1 MQKITKTN
9 FKRGLVNFIGGTGYL
24 FCVALWLWVVLL
36 YFSFVEKFVNYIAPT
51 QEVVVEQQPVVQTV
65 NTQPSNLLYVFG
77 IITIIIVI
85 LLTIYLIYKVPT
97 TIAKTS
103 KNAVKATAATIAPIV
118 MKAQHKPQTQKSNLK
133 LTSTLVLIIKA
144 LIIAIPIIF
153 TYFYQ
158 FVNNQPIDYKIAVV
172 VSTFFACVVI
182 LMFFIQ
188 YSLALLL
195 KINKKHLW

>member
-1 MQKITKTN
+1 MQKITKSN
-9 FKRGLVNFIGGTGYL
+9 FKKGLVNFIGGTGYL

-51 QEVVVEQQPVVQTV
+51 QEAVVEQPVVQTV

>member
-1 MQKITKTN
+1 MQKITKSN
-9 FKRGLVNFIGGTGYL
+9 FKKGLVNFIGGTGYL

-36 YFSFVEKFVNYIAPT
+36 YFSFVEKFVNYIAPS
-51 QEVVVEQQPVVQTV
+51 QEVVVEQPVVQTV
-65 NTQPSNLLYVFG
+65 NTQPSDLLYVFG

>member
-1 MQKITKTN
+1 MKKITKSSL
-9 FKRGLVNFIGGTGYL
+9 KKSLVNFVGGTGYL

-36 YFSFVEKFVNYIAPT
+36 YFSFVQTFVNFIAPT
-51 QEVVVEQQPVVQTV
+51 QETVVRQPVTQAV
-65 NTQPSNLLYVFG
+65 NSQPSSVVYILG

-85 LLTIYLIYKVPT
+85 MLTIYLLYKVPT

-103 KNAVKATAATIAPIV
+103 KNAVRATAATIVPIV
-118 MKAQHKPQTQKSNLK
+118 IKAQHKPQTQKSYLK
-133 LTSTLVLIIKA
+133 LTSSLVLVIKA
-144 LIIAIPIIF
+144 LIIVIPVVF

-158 FVNNQPIDYKIAVV
+158 FVNNQPIDFKIAVV
-172 VSTFFACVVI
+172 VSTFFACVAI

-188 YSLALLL
+188 YSLALIL